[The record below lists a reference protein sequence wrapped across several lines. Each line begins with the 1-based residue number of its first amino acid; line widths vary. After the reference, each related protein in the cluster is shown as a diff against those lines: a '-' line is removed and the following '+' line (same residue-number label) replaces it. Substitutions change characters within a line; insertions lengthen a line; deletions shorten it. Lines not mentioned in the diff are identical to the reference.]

1 MRDPGWVARARRVAL
16 APGISSGVLPGT
28 FAVGGQARGRLP
40 ISRLPEHSFATSP
53 AVCVAAAPAVP
64 LPRVQFS
71 SDEGLFTA
79 VS

>member
-1 MRDPGWVARARRVAL
+1 MIQDG
-16 APGISSGVLPGT
+16 SHVLGASRSRPES
-28 FAVGGQARGRLP
+28 AVVDFPSPWGGQARGRLP

-53 AVCVAAAPAVP
+53 AVCVAAGPAVP
-64 LPRVQFS
+64 LRRVQFS